1 MSTGN
6 EELKT
11 TDNLPFEESQ
21 TSKKSVKAKK
31 TALRPTSKKKNG
43 EDTDATV
50 TVEESTPS
58 SANITPSVS
67 GDQLLEMSQS
77 GMPLLPLFSSSASS

>member
-43 EDTDATV
+43 ENTDANSEKHI
-50 TVEESTPS
+50 EESNKKIAT
-58 SANITPSVS
+58 AGTFYWKYV
-67 GDQLLEMSQS
+67 
-77 GMPLLPLFSSSASS
+77 FSWKRFWI

>member
-31 TALRPTSKKKNG
+31 TALRPTSKKKND
-43 EDTDATV
+43 ENTDANSEIHI
-50 TVEESTPS
+50 EESNEKIAT
-58 SANITPSVS
+58 AGT
-67 GDQLLEMSQS
+67 
-77 GMPLLPLFSSSASS
+77 FY